1 MIHTIITDFDGTL
14 VDTFKANLLA
24 YQMAFHEVGMTLTEE
39 KYKDCFGY
47 RFECFMAAMKFSEH
61 RKQYCYCIYSSKRK
75 LNECFRISE
84 FDK

>member
-39 KYKDCFGY
+39 KYKDCFG
-47 RFECFMAAMKFSEH
+47 
-61 RKQYCYCIYSSKRK
+61 
-75 LNECFRISE
+75 
-84 FDK
+84 